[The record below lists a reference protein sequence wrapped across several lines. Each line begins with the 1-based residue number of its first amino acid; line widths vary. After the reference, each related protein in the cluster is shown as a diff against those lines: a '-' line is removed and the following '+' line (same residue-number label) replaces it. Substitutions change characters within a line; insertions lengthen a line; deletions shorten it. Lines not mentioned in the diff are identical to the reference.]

1 MNYQAIRA
9 AIENPLLSAFGALV
23 PAVPV
28 YFDNI
33 TAVPPNT
40 TTEYVRVNITF
51 GITNEPTLT
60 SSVDNARGALII
72 RIFTEKGRGPARN
85 QVLLT
90 TAVNVLETLN
100 NTAKTN
106 SGTFMR
112 LGEINGPTF
121 SSTEESP
128 HFVGRIDT
136 SWVRQSLPEDCCYSV
151 ISRAVPA
158 PLSIPL
164 VSPYGH
170 HCSVRHV
177 RRSVL
182 QTRWHHRHLR

>member
-9 AIENPLLSAFGALV
+9 SMENPLLTAFNSLS

-60 SSVDNARGALII
+60 SSVDNARGALVI
-72 RIFTEKGRGPARN
+72 RLFTEKGRGPARN
-85 QVLLT
+85 QELVT
-90 TAVNVLETLN
+90 TAVNALETIN
-100 NTAKTN
+100 NTSKTTT
-106 SGTFMR
+106 GVFVKV
-112 LGEINGPTF
+112 GEINGPSF
-121 SSTEESP
+121 SATDESP

-136 SWVRQSLPEDCCYSV
+136 GYVATV
-151 ISRAVPA
+151 
-158 PLSIPL
+158 LS
-164 VSPYGH
+164 
-170 HCSVRHV
+170 
-177 RRSVL
+177 
-182 QTRWHHRHLR
+182 

>member
-9 AIENPLLSAFGALV
+9 SMESPLLTAFNSLT
-23 PAVPV
+23 PPVPV

-60 SSVDNARGALII
+60 SSVDHARGALVI

-85 QVLLT
+85 QELIT
-90 TAVNVLETLN
+90 TAVAALETIN
-100 NTAKTN
+100 DTAKTTT
-106 SGTFMR
+106 GVYVK

-121 SSTEESP
+121 SVTDQSP

-136 SWVRQSLPEDCCYSV
+136 GYVATV
-151 ISRAVPA
+151 
-158 PLSIPL
+158 LS
-164 VSPYGH
+164 
-170 HCSVRHV
+170 
-177 RRSVL
+177 
-182 QTRWHHRHLR
+182 

>member
-9 AIENPLLSAFGALV
+9 AVENPLLAAFSGLV

-40 TTEYVRVNITF
+40 TTEYIRVNVTF

-60 SSVDNARGALII
+60 SSVDNARGAIVI

-85 QVLLT
+85 QTLLT

-100 NTAKTN
+100 NSAKSTT
-106 SGTFMR
+106 GVYFKV
-112 LGEINGPTF
+112 GEINGPTF
-121 SSTEESP
+121 SATEASP

-136 SWVRQSLPEDCCYSV
+136 SYVATV
-151 ISRAVPA
+151 
-158 PLSIPL
+158 LS
-164 VSPYGH
+164 
-170 HCSVRHV
+170 
-177 RRSVL
+177 
-182 QTRWHHRHLR
+182 

>member
-9 AIENPLLSAFGALV
+9 SMETPLLAAFNALT

-60 SSVDNARGALII
+60 SSVDNARGALVI
-72 RIFTEKGRGPARN
+72 RVFTEKGRGPARN
-85 QVLLT
+85 QELIT
-90 TAVNVLETLN
+90 TAVGVLETLN

-106 SGTFMR
+106 SGVYVR
-112 LGEINGPTF
+112 VGEINGPTF
-121 SSTEESP
+121 SVTETSP

-136 SWVRQSLPEDCCYSV
+136 GYT
-151 ISRAVPA
+151 AT
-158 PLSIPL
+158 
-164 VSPYGH
+164 
-170 HCSVRHV
+170 
-177 RRSVL
+177 VL
-182 QTRWHHRHLR
+182 